1 MNDQELIRR
10 IRLGEDGGLE
20 LKAVHFSGNKIAGP
34 KRNELA
40 DEMAAFAN
48 SAGGV
53 LVLGASDATREVTGI
68 LLERLDAV
76 EALVREVCNDSI
88 RPPLDAGIRRR
99 ELPVRPQF
107 VEEGKLNLRPVLTV
121 EVPRSLPACS

>member
-40 DEMAAFAN
+40 DEMAAFAKFGRWRLGL
-48 SAGGV
+48 GGK
-53 LVLGASDATREVTGI
+53 
-68 LLERLDAV
+68 
-76 EALVREVCNDSI
+76 
-88 RPPLDAGIRRR
+88 RRD
-99 ELPVRPQF
+99 
-107 VEEGKLNLRPVLTV
+107 
-121 EVPRSLPACS
+121 PRSDGDSSGTT